1 MWHLKVIPK
10 FFNHEELMLVSERD
24 LGCIKGN
31 VTSRV
36 DWISVCP
43 TQSRGEGQL
52 KLLLVVLCYQFFD
65 VGQFVVEV
73 FAAVLLLAVVG
84 VCLFNFP
91 VFL

>member
-1 MWHLKVIPK
+1 
-10 FFNHEELMLVSERD
+10 MLVSERD
-24 LGCIKGN
+24 FGCTKGN
-31 VTSRV
+31 VTSRLTGFWFALPSPGV
-36 DWISVCP
+36 SEW
-43 TQSRGEGQL
+43 QL
-52 KLLLVVLCYQFFD
+52 KLLLVILCYQFFD